1 MKINIVEFDKAINTI
16 KENIA
21 KFAIELGKIDQNEN
35 KKIIDA
41 SSYFYENL
49 LKIVLPLRDDLK
61 NKISLSIDSKDYDDI
76 ESLIV
81 CLKKIDS
88 LLESVES
95 YNVKK

>member
-16 KENIA
+16 NENIA
-21 KFAIELGKIDQNEN
+21 KFAIELSKMDKNEN

-49 LKIVLPLRDDLK
+49 LKIVLPLREDLK

-76 ESLIV
+76 KVLIS
-81 CLKKIDS
+81 CLKKLDS